1 VEILSKAQKT
11 IERINRILDKAL
23 EDAKKEYHEAE
34 GSYRDTGWD
43 RYYTKMERLEKEIE
57 ELEKYRQVEAKL
69 QQAEKALDRQRTVKK
84 IFFKKLDTLAEG
96 HKGEELFQAILKVCR
111 ERFERAE
118 VEAMDA

>member
-1 VEILSKAQKT
+1 MSKAQKT
-11 IERINRILDKAL
+11 IERVNGILDKAIDSL
-23 EDAKKEYHEAE
+23 KAEYREAE
-34 GSYRDTGWD
+34 GNYRDTGWD
-43 RYYTKMERLEKEIE
+43 RYYTKMERIEKEIE

-69 QQAEKALDRQRTVKK
+69 WQAEKALDKQRKVKE
-84 IFFKKLDTLAEG
+84 IYFRKLDTLAEG

>member
-1 VEILSKAQKT
+1 MSKAQKT
-11 IERINRILDKAL
+11 IERVNSILDKAIDSL
-23 EDAKKEYHEAE
+23 KAEYREAE
-34 GSYRDTGWD
+34 GNYRDTGWG

-57 ELEKYRQVEAKL
+57 ELEKYRQVDTKL
-69 QQAEKALDRQRTVKK
+69 RLAEKALDKQRTIKK

-96 HKGEELFQAILKVCR
+96 HKGEELFLNILKVCR

>member
-1 VEILSKAQKT
+1 MSKAQNT

-23 EDAKKEYHEAE
+23 ENARKEYHEAE

-43 RYYTKMERLEKEIE
+43 RYYTKMERIEKEIE

-69 QQAEKALDRQRTVKK
+69 RQAEKALDRQRTVKK

-96 HKGEELFQAILKVCR
+96 HKGEELFLNILKVCR
-111 ERFERAE
+111 ERFEKAE
-118 VEAMDA
+118 MEAMDA